1 MAKKIKTR
9 SNVVTNPIKI
19 KKKKKGR
26 KKAVSFL
33 PWSLSPRAMV
43 FSICCLTGVLL
54 QLRGRGG
61 TDVSG
66 STDHPLPGAWEPFDF
81 KRGVIVCP
89 QP

>member
-1 MAKKIKTR
+1 MAKKLKTR

-26 KKAVSFL
+26 RKTLSFL
-33 PWSLSPRAMV
+33 PWSLSPPAMV
-43 FSICCLTGVLL
+43 FSICCLMRVLL
-54 QLRGRGG
+54 QTGGRGG

-66 STDHPLPGAWEPFDF
+66 STDHPLLGAWEPFDF
-81 KRGVIVCP
+81 ERGVSVCP

>member
-1 MAKKIKTR
+1 MAKKLKTR

-19 KKKKKGR
+19 KKKKGR

-33 PWSLSPRAMV
+33 PWSLFPPAIV
-43 FSICCLTGVLL
+43 FSICCLTEVLL

-61 TDVSG
+61 TGVSEN
-66 STDHPLPGAWEPFDF
+66 TDHPLPGAWEPFVF
-81 KRGVIVCP
+81 KRGVSVCP